1 MTNPS
6 TPPAIK
12 VSIERGK
19 AQKTEYCFSDTF
31 RIGRDKNS
39 DIRFTDDVVSRQ
51 HAEVRFEDGAWQVI
65 DLQSGNGTFVE
76 GTKITAASLKNN
88 IRVTLG
94 ETGPA
99 LCFIIEETASAPDS
113 HTDPLSLT
121 HYKKYYFGDADSDAG
136 GSHTMMIRRAFAQ
149 VRKKQQ
155 RKYLSVIVIITCLL
169 AITGAYALY
178 AHMKVKKQK
187 VLAENIFYTMK
198 SLEIEFSEALKMARL
213 SKDSRSKKLVEKYK
227 TQHREMEKNY
237 DQFLD
242 TLDIYGKKVSR
253 EKKLILRIARTF
265 GECEMTMPDQF
276 ADEVMRYIKKW
287 QATRRYERAISRA
300 RQKNYIPKIVGT
312 MSAHD
317 LPPQFFYLALQESNL
332 KIDICGPKTKYGIAK
347 GMWQFIPGTATKY
360 GLRVGPLVK
369 VRQADPR
376 DERHHFG
383 RSTLAAARY
392 ISDIY
397 NTEAQASGLLV
408 MASYNWGERRVIRL
422 IRTLPENP
430 RERNFWQMLKNY
442 KEKIPKETYDYV
454 FYIISAAVIGEDPR
468 LFGFDFDNPLASAI
482 SQNSRPGLK

>member
-1 MTNPS
+1 MANPS
-6 TPPAIK
+6 TPPPIK
-12 VSIERGK
+12 VNIEQGK
-19 AQKTEYCFSDTF
+19 TSRTEYTLSGTF
-31 RIGRDKNS
+31 RIGRNKS
-39 DIRFTDDVVSRQ
+39 CDIRFTDDVVSRQ
-51 HAEVRFEDGAWQVI
+51 HAEIRFEDGAWQIV
-65 DLQSGNGTFVE
+65 DLQSGNGTFIDGRE
-76 GTKITAASLKNN
+76 ITTETLKSDTRVSL
-88 IRVTLG
+88 G
-94 ETGPA
+94 QTGPV
-99 LCFIIEETASAPDS
+99 LRFVLKEPV
-113 HTDPLSLT
+113 DPLSLT
-121 HYKKYYFGDADSDAG
+121 QYKKRYFDSTEPDAG
-136 GSHTMMIRRAFAQ
+136 TPHTMMIRRAFAQ
-149 VRKKQQ
+149 VQKKQKK
-155 RKYLSVIVIITCLL
+155 RYLSIIVIITCLL
-169 AITGAYALY
+169 AVTGAYALY
-178 AHMKVKKQK
+178 ARMKIEKQK
-187 VLAENIFYTMK
+187 VLAENIFYAMK
-198 SLEIEFSEALKMARL
+198 SLEIEFAEALETARL

-242 TLDIYGKKVSR
+242 TLDVYGKKVSR

-265 GECEMTMPDQF
+265 GECEMTMPDEF
-276 ADEVMRYIKKW
+276 ADEVMGYIKKW

-300 RQKNYIPKIVGT
+300 GEKQYIPKIVET

-317 LPPQFFYLALQESNL
+317 LPPQFFYLALQESNFN
-332 KIDICGPKTKYGIAK
+332 IDICGPETKYGIAK

-392 ISDIY
+392 IRDIY

-430 RERNFWQMLKNY
+430 RERNFWQVLRKY
-442 KEKIPKETYDYV
+442 KKKIPKETYDYV

-482 SQNSRPGLK
+482 SQNSQPGLR